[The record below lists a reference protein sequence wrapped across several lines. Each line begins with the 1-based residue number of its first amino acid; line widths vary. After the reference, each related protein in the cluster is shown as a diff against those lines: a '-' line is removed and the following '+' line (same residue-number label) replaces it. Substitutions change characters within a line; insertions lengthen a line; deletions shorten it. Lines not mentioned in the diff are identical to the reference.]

1 MKKITFYI
9 AISCFLFVTNT
20 TFTYAQTCCASNT
33 DCVRDGYVG
42 SCTGYHDACVTTGN
56 RACVFR
62 PGTGEIS
69 SFFNE
74 WNQTLSLKNSITSP
88 EAIINALIPLL
99 IVIAGVILLLMLIL
113 GGFQMLTS
121 AANPDQAEAGK
132 KRITTALA
140 GFLIIFVSY
149 WLIQILEILLGI
161 NILGTT
167 P

>member
-1 MKKITFYI
+1 MSPMTKTL
-9 AISCFLFVTNT
+9 ASLFLT
-20 TFTYAQTCCASNT
+20 
-33 DCVRDGYVG
+33 
-42 SCTGYHDACVTTGN
+42 
-56 RACVFR
+56 
-62 PGTGEIS
+62 II
-69 SFFNE
+69 
-74 WNQTLSLKNSITSP
+74 LSLFAAGSANASACDTLTPQQCGYYRTCTLVDGQCTTNPYFQPSVPTSVSQFFENWNLNSIKIKNSLLSP
-88 EAIINALIPLL
+88 DDIINALIPLL